1 MTDPMRSIRQ
11 LVWLYFWLLLTEGAL
26 RKWIVPGLSSAL
38 LIVRDPVVIAIYAA
52 ALARGLFPRTA
63 LVGATV
69 ALALCCAAASLAGIG
84 TPAVTAY
91 GLRANFLH
99 LPLIVLLPRIFRP
112 EDVRRMG
119 HALLLTLPVMVVLA
133 VLQFKGGPDSRWNVG
148 AGGQIGGQ
156 LYASEGKVRV
166 SGTFSFVTG
175 IASYLALCSA
185 FLLSDLL
192 ARRAYPRWLV
202 FAGGL
207 SLMLTL
213 AISGSRTA
221 VVTVAVVC
229 SMVLYIAWRNPS
241 QFGSVLKPILFLAA
255 ILGVLMATTSIFS
268 EGVLLH
274 QNRFASAGGVKE
286 GIIERYFENIHVGW
300 GALFYTPVLGH
311 GIGVGTN
318 AGASLMQG
326 ERFSLGESEWQR
338 VVLELGWILGPAY
351 LALRC
356 AYLIEV
362 LRGALRG
369 YAHERILPM
378 LLLGAGGVDLVT
390 GQFGQP
396 TTLGFAVFVAG
407 LALAAAGE
415 DTEPVPSQVA
425 AAPQPAAQMQR
436 GRSVYAERLH
446 SGNDEDAGR

>member
-38 LIVRDPVVIAIYAA
+38 LIVRDPIVLAIYAMA
-52 ALARGLFPRTA
+52 IARGIFPRNA
-63 LVGATV
+63 LVGATIG
-69 ALALCCAAASLAGIG
+69 LALCCAAAALAGIG
-84 TPAVTAY
+84 TPVVTIY

-99 LPLIVLLPRIFRP
+99 LPLILLLPRILRP
-112 EDVRRMG
+112 EDVQRMG
-119 HALLLTLPVMVVLA
+119 QMLLLTLPFMAVLA
-133 VLQFKGGPDSRWNVG
+133 VLQYKGGPDSHWNVG

-202 FAGGL
+202 FVGGL

-221 VVTVAVVC
+221 VITVAVVC
-229 SMVLYIAWRNPS
+229 SMVLYIAWRNPA
-241 QFGSVLKPILFLAA
+241 QFGSVFKPVLFIGIVLA
-255 ILGVLMATTSIFS
+255 VLMTTTSIFS
-268 EGVLLH
+268 EGVSLH
-274 QNRFASAGGVKE
+274 QTRFASAGGVKK
-286 GIIERYFENIHVGW
+286 GIVERFFENIGAGW
-300 GALFYTPVLGH
+300 DALFYAPVLGH

-318 AGASLMQG
+318 AGASLMKG
-326 ERFSLGESEWQR
+326 EQFALGEGEWQR
-338 VVLELGWILGPAY
+338 VILESGWILGPAY
-351 LALRC
+351 LLLRC
-356 AYLIEV
+356 GYLIEV

-369 YAHERILPM
+369 YLRDRILPM
-378 LLLGAGGVDLVT
+378 LLLGAGGVDLVI

-415 DTEPVPSQVA
+415 GTEPVPMQVSV
-425 AAPQPAAQMQR
+425 PLPVVSMQR
-436 GRSVYAERLH
+436 GRSAYAEKLH
-446 SGNDEDAGR
+446 GGDDGDASR

>member
-1 MTDPMRSIRQ
+1 MTDPSRTIRQ

-38 LIVRDPVVIAIYAA
+38 LIVRDPVVLAIYAL
-52 ALARGLFPRTA
+52 ALGRGIFPRSA

-69 ALALCCAAASLAGIG
+69 ALATSCAAASLAGIG
-84 TPAVTAY
+84 TPFVTLY

-99 LPLIVLLPRIFRP
+99 LPLIVLLPKILRP
-112 EDVRRMG
+112 AEVRRMG
-119 HALLLTLPVMVVLA
+119 HALLLTLPIMAVLA
-133 VLQFKGGPDSRWNVG
+133 VLQFEGGPDSRWNVG
-148 AGGQIGGQ
+148 AGGQVGGQ
-156 LYASEGKVRV
+156 LFASEGKVRV

-192 ARRAYPRWLV
+192 ARRAYPRWVV
-202 FAGGL
+202 FAAGL

-213 AISGSRTA
+213 AISGSRSA
-221 VVTVAVVC
+221 VVTVVVVC
-229 SMVLYIAWRNPS
+229 SMVLYIAWRNPA
-241 QFGSVLKPILFLAA
+241 QFGSVLKPILFIVVVFAALAA
-255 ILGVLMATTSIFS
+255 ATTVFQ
-268 EGVLLH
+268 EGISLH
-274 QNRFASAGGVKE
+274 HERFASAGGVKK
-286 GIIERYFENIHVGW
+286 GIIARYFETFDAGW
-300 GALFYTPVLGH
+300 QALFYTPPFGH

-318 AGASLMQG
+318 AGASLLTG
-326 ERFSLGESEWQR
+326 RREFSLGEGEWQR
-338 VVLELGWILGPAY
+338 VILESGWLLGPAY

-356 AYLIEV
+356 AYLLTV
-362 LRGALRG
+362 LRGALLG
-369 YAHERILPM
+369 YRCGRILPM

-415 DTEPVPSQVA
+415 EEAELAPVQAVEAHPTA
-425 AAPQPAAQMQR
+425 LQR
-436 GRSVYAERLH
+436 GRSRYAERLH
-446 SGNDEDAGR
+446 DGGPQ